1 MEGRIL
7 QLIFMVVSADVSLE
21 FPEQHNHRSFIS
33 VPGRV
38 YGDQWKTQEHET
50 PNPAP
55 IYF

>member
-33 VPGRV
+33 APGRV
-38 YGDQWKTQEHET
+38 YGDQ
-50 PNPAP
+50 
-55 IYF
+55 